1 MRSDSDSEWEEE
13 NDPTLVARKRR
24 MFARSSKGG
33 RDEEEDDSAPHGPHH
48 KRRKFSGSGGDELPY
63 ETSSSSLVAD
73 LSALPGVKKQSRYE
87 PELPDEVLAK
97 LSKEELSEW
106 RKKARKVR
114 NRESAAAS
122 RRKTRERIEELESEV
137 EGLKKKYQEALERI
151 KTLTSQSENPTP
163 QVVVS
168 PPASVSP
175 EISSVTRSP
184 PVSPHH
190 ESWSLNGE
198 HEFYHQDVVVDPLD
212 YHQHHHHHH
221 HHPLQ
226 HVIAISRPTAVCV

>member
-1 MRSDSDSEWEEE
+1 MRSDSDSEWED
-13 NDPTLVARKRR
+13 DPTLVARKRR
-24 MFARSSKGG
+24 MFARSSKAGLD
-33 RDEEEDDSAPHGPHH
+33 DEGSDPSH
-48 KRRKFSGSGGDELPY
+48 KRRKFDDEDEPLPG
-63 ETSSSSLVAD
+63 ETRSTSSSTVAD

-87 PELPDEVLAK
+87 PELPDELLAQ

-106 RKKARKVR
+106 RKRARKVR

-151 KTLTSQSENPTP
+151 KTLTSLSKNAVVAAETP
-163 QVVVS
+163 QVVS

-175 EISSVTRSP
+175 DLSSVARSP
-184 PVSPHH
+184 PVSPRH
-190 ESWSLNGE
+190 ESWTLNGE
-198 HEFYHQDVVVDPLD
+198 HELYHQDFVIDPMD
-212 YHQHHHHHH
+212 HHHHHH
-221 HHPLQ
+221 LQ